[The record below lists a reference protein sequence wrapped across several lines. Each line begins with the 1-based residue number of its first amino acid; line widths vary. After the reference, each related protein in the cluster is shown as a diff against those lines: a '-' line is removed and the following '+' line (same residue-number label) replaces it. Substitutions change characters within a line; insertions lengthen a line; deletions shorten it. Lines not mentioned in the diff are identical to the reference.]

1 MRIHYKK
8 TWQFEGKPLTDR
20 STIGVYFAPG
30 QESQRAAR
38 GANHVA
44 TLPGREAPTASSPSA
59 RRSTRTSRRW
69 RCSPDQV
76 PPNITL
82 QVEAVKPDGSRAP
95 MIRLNT
101 RPDWDRRYWFQQPIA
116 LPRGTKVEVTARLE
130 DPDVLS
136 AAFSAAAPAKTAPAA
151 STVRLALN
159 VVPAHSKPAAP

>member
-1 MRIHYKK
+1 MPI
-8 TWQFEGKPLTDR
+8 TSP
-20 STIGVYFAPG
+20 
-30 QESQRAAR
+30 
-38 GANHVA
+38 
-44 TLPGREAPTASSPSA
+44 TLPGPEATNRVVTFSQTINEDVQALA
-59 RRSTRTSRRW
+59 L
-69 RCSPDQV
+69 SPDQV
-76 PPNITL
+76 PPNISL

-101 RPDWDRRYWFQQPIA
+101 RPDWDRRYWFQQPLT

-136 AAFSAAAPAKTAPAA
+136 AAFSAAAPAKTAPVV